1 MRGLRWQ
8 EEIKLSFEPKM
19 PTLYEYFGIM
29 VKFFSNE
36 HWPIHVHAF
45 YGDEFACK
53 VEFDVKKKT
62 HCFRKV
68 RGYKIL
74 PNAQMHDL
82 KKLINTYQSDIIQS
96 WINFVVLNKRIPK
109 QRITKRIP

>member
-1 MRGLRWQ
+1 M
-8 EEIKLSFEPKM
+8 
-19 PTLYEYFGIM
+19 
-29 VKFFSNE
+29 
-36 HWPIHVHAF
+36 
-45 YGDEFACK
+45 
-53 VEFDVKKKT
+53 
-62 HCFRKV
+62 
-68 RGYKIL
+68 L